1 MEKEKKIY
9 KNQKEILRKFLEYI
23 DPIFRDNP
31 EIKEAYLWGSLA
43 KGDFGIYKMPYNGKT
58 ESDVDLV
65 LFINPKSN
73 IPKDWK
79 NLNDTHSWFDVYKCQ
94 EYRNFKYKNQ
104 THKVDLLVVHKD
116 KSIKDL
122 EKTNKKI
129 KSKFFKIYE
138 K

>member
-1 MEKEKKIY
+1 MEKKKKIY
-9 KNQKEILRKFLEYI
+9 KNQKEILENFLEYI
-23 DPIFRDNP
+23 YPFFKKTP

-43 KGDFGIYKMPYNGKT
+43 KEEFGTYKRPYNGKT

-65 LFINPKSN
+65 LFFTLQSN

-79 NLNDTHSWFDVYKCQ
+79 NLNDPHSWFNIYKCQ
-94 EYRNFKYKNQ
+94 EYRNFKYKNHI
-104 THKVDLLVVHKD
+104 HKVDFLVAHKD
-116 KSIKDL
+116 KSVKDL
-122 EKTNKKI
+122 KKTNKKI